1 MDRIEPAAM
10 ISPLALQT
18 VQRWTQPE
26 EPLLTPKA
34 SQELSHQRSPQSP
47 KDQMGGAS
55 IGA

>member
-10 ISPLALQT
+10 ISLLALQP
-18 VQRWTQPE
+18 VQRWAQPE
-26 EPLLTPKA
+26 ESLLTPKA